1 MYSLSSREGVLLI
14 KSLTYFFDGVIAT
27 AYKELKISL
36 RYSTWVLT
44 MFTAPYVLSI
54 LMQTIGG
61 YAGGSKA
68 YGNFS
73 AYTGT
78 ENVFVYLVLGSLLW
92 MMAAV
97 IMWDVGLLLNNERWR
112 GTLEQNAMAPV
123 PFVSLAIGFTIADI
137 LFTSPVFIIGVA
149 LSLLIGGAFSLVSL
163 FQVSLLFIV
172 GLLPLYG
179 IGLLFGALS
188 FRSKRSYSLVN
199 TLNTA
204 LAILSGSLYP
214 ITVLPFWLQSI
225 SNFIPLTHATVLVR
239 VFSLLPQF
247 FLSESWRLLVLIFM
261 MIVYPL
267 IGIFVFNMA
276 DKQARR
282 KGDFAKY

>member
-1 MYSLSSREGVLLI
+1 M
-14 KSLTYFFDGVIAT
+14 AT

-36 RYSTWVLT
+36 RYSTWILT
-44 MFTAPYVLSI
+44 MFAAPYIMSI
-54 LMQTIGG
+54 LMQTIGS
-61 YAGGSKA
+61 YAGGSEA
-68 YGNFS
+68 YSNFS

-78 ENVFVYLVLGSLLW
+78 ENAFVYLVMGGLFW

-123 PFVSLAIGFTIADI
+123 PFVSLAIGFTVADI
-137 LFTSPVFIIGVA
+137 LFISPVLIIGVA
-149 LSLLIGGAFSLVSL
+149 SGLLIGKIFSLVSL
-163 FQVSLLFIV
+163 FQIFLLFII

-179 IGLLFGALS
+179 MGLLFGALS
-188 FRSKRSYSLVN
+188 FRSKRSYSIVN
-199 TLNTA
+199 ILNTT

-214 ITVLPFWLQSI
+214 ITILPIWLQFV
-225 SNFIPLTHATVLVR
+225 SNSIPLTHATILVR
-239 VFSLLPQF
+239 TFSLLPQF
-247 FLSESWRLLVLIFM
+247 FLSESWRLLVLALM
-261 MIVYPL
+261 MIVYPFV
-267 IGIFVFNMA
+267 GIFVFNKA

>member
-1 MYSLSSREGVLLI
+1 LV
-14 KSLTYFFDGVIAT
+14 KSLAYFFDGVVAT
-27 AYKELKISL
+27 AQKELKISL

-44 MFTAPYVLSI
+44 MFAAPYILSI
-54 LMQTIGG
+54 LMQSIGG
-61 YAGGSKA
+61 YAGGSRSYA
-68 YGNFS
+68 NFS

-78 ENVFVYLVLGSLLW
+78 ENVFVYIVLGSLLW

-123 PFVSLAIGFTIADI
+123 SFVSLAIGFTIADL

-149 LSLLIGGAFSLVSL
+149 SGLLIGGAFSPVSF
-163 FQVSLLFIV
+163 FQISLLFII

-179 IGLLFGALS
+179 MGLFFGALS
-188 FRSKRSYSLVN
+188 FRSKRSYSVVGM
-199 TLNTA
+199 LNTT

-214 ITVLPFWLQSI
+214 ITILPIWLQSI
-225 SNFIPLTHATVLVR
+225 SNLIPLTHATILVR
-239 VFSLLPQF
+239 TFSLLPQF
-247 FLSESWRLLVLIFM
+247 FLSESWRLLVLTFM

-267 IGIFVFNMA
+267 IGILVFNIT
-276 DKQARR
+276 DKQARK

>member
-1 MYSLSSREGVLLI
+1 LV
-14 KSLTYFFDGVIAT
+14 KSLAYFFDGVVAT
-27 AYKELKISL
+27 AQKELKISL

-44 MFTAPYVLSI
+44 MFAAPYILSI
-54 LMQTIGG
+54 LMQSIGG
-61 YAGGSKA
+61 YAGGSRSYA
-68 YGNFS
+68 NFS

-78 ENVFVYLVLGSLLW
+78 ENVFVYIVLGSLLW

-123 PFVSLAIGFTIADI
+123 SFVSLAVGFTIADI

-149 LSLLIGGAFSLVSL
+149 SGLFIGGAFSLVSF
-163 FQVSLLFIV
+163 FQISLLFII

-179 IGLLFGALS
+179 MGLFFGALS
-188 FRSKRSYSLVN
+188 FRSKRSYSVVGM
-199 TLNTA
+199 LNTT

-214 ITVLPFWLQSI
+214 ITILPIWLQSI
-225 SNFIPLTHATVLVR
+225 SNLIPLTHATILVR
-239 VFSLLPQF
+239 TFSLLPQF
-247 FLSESWRLLVLIFM
+247 FLSESWRLLVLTFM

-267 IGIFVFNMA
+267 IGILVFNIT
-276 DKQARR
+276 DKQARK

>member
-1 MYSLSSREGVLLI
+1 MA
-14 KSLTYFFDGVIAT
+14 KSFTHFFDGIMAT

-36 RYSTWVLT
+36 RYSTWILT
-44 MFTAPYVLSI
+44 MFAAPYIMSI

-61 YAGGSKA
+61 YAGGSEA
-68 YGNFS
+68 YSNFS
-73 AYTGT
+73 AFTGT
-78 ENVFVYLVLGSLLW
+78 ENAFVYLVMGGLFW

-123 PFVSLAIGFTIADI
+123 PFVSLAIGFTVADI
-137 LFTSPVFIIGVA
+137 LFISPVLITGVA
-149 LSLLIGGAFSLVSL
+149 SSLLIGGIFSLVSL
-163 FQVSLLFIV
+163 FQIFLLFII

-179 IGLLFGALS
+179 MGLLFGALS
-188 FRSKRSYSLVN
+188 FKSKRSYSIVN
-199 TLNTA
+199 LLNTT

-214 ITVLPFWLQSI
+214 ITILPIWLQFI
-225 SNFIPLTHATVLVR
+225 SNSIPLTHATVLVR
-239 VFSLLPQF
+239 TFSLLPQF
-247 FLSESWRLLVLIFM
+247 FLSESWRLLVLAFM

-267 IGIFVFNMA
+267 VGIFVFNKA

>member
-1 MYSLSSREGVLLI
+1 MVD
-14 KSLTYFFDGVIAT
+14 SLTCFFNGVIAT

-36 RYSTWVLT
+36 RYSTWILT
-44 MFTAPYVLSI
+44 MFAAPYILSI
-54 LMQTIGG
+54 LMQSIGS
-61 YAGGSKA
+61 YAGGSEA
-68 YGNFS
+68 YSNFL

-78 ENVFVYLVLGSLLW
+78 ENMFVYLILGALLW

-123 PFVSLAIGFTIADI
+123 PFISLAVGFTIADI
-137 LFTSPVFIIGVA
+137 LFTSPILIIGVA
-149 LSLLIGGAFSLVSL
+149 SSLFIGGVFSLTSF
-163 FQVSLLFIV
+163 FQISLLFII

-188 FRSKRSYSLVN
+188 FRSRRSYSVVN
-199 TLNTA
+199 ILNTT

-214 ITVLPFWLQSI
+214 IAVLPVWLQFV
-225 SNFIPLTHATVLVR
+225 SNLIPLTHATILVR
-239 VFSLLPQF
+239 TFSLLPQF
-247 FLSESWRLLVLIFM
+247 FLSESWRLLFLVF
-261 MIVYPL
+261 MIVIYPL
-267 IGIFVFNMA
+267 IGIYTFNMA
-276 DKQARR
+276 DRQARR

>member
-1 MYSLSSREGVLLI
+1 MLVRSLN
-14 KSLTYFFDGVIAT
+14 YFLDGVVAT

-44 MFTAPYVLSI
+44 MFAAPYVLSI
-54 LMQTIGG
+54 LMQNIGG
-61 YAGGSKA
+61 FAGGSQA
-68 YGNFS
+68 YVRFS

-78 ENVFVYLVLGSLLW
+78 ENAFVYLVLGSLLW

-97 IMWDVGLLLNNERWR
+97 VMWDIGLLLNNERWR

-149 LSLLIGGAFSLVSL
+149 SALLMGGAFHPISFL
-163 FQVSLLFIV
+163 QISLLFII

-179 IGLLFGALS
+179 MGLLFGAIS
-188 FRSKRSYSLVN
+188 FKSRRSYSVVN
-199 TLNTA
+199 TLNTT
-204 LAILSGSLYP
+204 LAIISGSLYP
-214 ITVLPFWLQSI
+214 ITILPLWLQSV
-225 SNFIPLTHATVLVR
+225 SNLIPLTHATILVR
-239 VFSLLPQF
+239 TFSLLPQF
-247 FLSESWRLLVLIFM
+247 FLSESWRLLVLAFM
-261 MIVYPL
+261 MIIYPL
-267 IGIFVFNMA
+267 IGIFAFNMA

>member
-1 MYSLSSREGVLLI
+1 MYSLSSQEGVLLV
-14 KSLTYFFDGVIAT
+14 KLLTYFFDGVIAT

-44 MFTAPYVLSI
+44 MFAAPYVLSI

-61 YAGGSKA
+61 YAGGSES
-68 YGNFS
+68 YGKFS

-78 ENVFVYLVLGSLLW
+78 ENIFVYLVLGSLLW

-123 PFVSLAIGFTIADI
+123 PFVSLAVGFTIADI

-149 LSLLIGGAFSLVSL
+149 SGLLVGGAFSLSSF
-163 FQVSLLFIV
+163 FQISLLFII

-179 IGLLFGALS
+179 MGLLFGALS
-188 FRSKRSYSLVN
+188 FRSRRSYSVVN
-199 TLNTA
+199 MLNTT

-214 ITVLPFWLQSI
+214 IAVLPAWLQSI
-225 SNFIPLTHATVLVR
+225 SNLIPLTHATVLVR
-239 VFSLLPQF
+239 TFSLLPQF

-261 MIVYPL
+261 MIIYPL

>member
-1 MYSLSSREGVLLI
+1 MVD
-14 KSLTYFFDGVIAT
+14 SLTCFFNGVIAT

-36 RYSTWVLT
+36 RYSTWILT
-44 MFTAPYVLSI
+44 MFAAPYILSI
-54 LMQTIGG
+54 LMQSIGS
-61 YAGGSKA
+61 YAGGSEA
-68 YGNFS
+68 YSNFL

-78 ENVFVYLVLGSLLW
+78 ENMFVYLILGALLW

-123 PFVSLAIGFTIADI
+123 PFISLAVGFTIADI
-137 LFTSPVFIIGVA
+137 LFTSPILIIGVA
-149 LSLLIGGAFSLVSL
+149 SSLFIGGVFSLTSF
-163 FQVSLLFIV
+163 FQISLLFII

-188 FRSKRSYSLVN
+188 FRSRRSYSVVN
-199 TLNTA
+199 ILNTT

-214 ITVLPFWLQSI
+214 IAVLPVWLQFV
-225 SNFIPLTHATVLVR
+225 SNLIPLTHATILVR
-239 VFSLLPQF
+239 TFSLLPQF
-247 FLSESWRLLVLIFM
+247 FLSESWRLLFLAF
-261 MIVYPL
+261 MIVIYPL
-267 IGIFVFNMA
+267 IGIYTFNMA
-276 DKQARR
+276 DRQARR

>member
-1 MYSLSSREGVLLI
+1 MVD
-14 KSLTYFFDGVIAT
+14 SLTRFFNGVIAT

-36 RYSTWVLT
+36 RYSTWILT
-44 MFTAPYVLSI
+44 MFAAPYILSI
-54 LMQTIGG
+54 LMQSIGS
-61 YAGGSKA
+61 YAGGSEA
-68 YGNFS
+68 YSNFL

-78 ENVFVYLVLGSLLW
+78 ENMFVYLILGALLW

-123 PFVSLAIGFTIADI
+123 PFISLAVGFTIADI
-137 LFTSPVFIIGVA
+137 LFTSPILIIGVA
-149 LSLLIGGAFSLVSL
+149 SSLFIGGVFSLTSF
-163 FQVSLLFIV
+163 FQISLLFII

-188 FRSKRSYSLVN
+188 FRSRRSYSVVN
-199 TLNTA
+199 ILNTT

-214 ITVLPFWLQSI
+214 IAVLPVWLQFV
-225 SNFIPLTHATVLVR
+225 SNLIPLTHATILVR
-239 VFSLLPQF
+239 TFSLLPQF
-247 FLSESWRLLVLIFM
+247 FLSESWRLLFLVF
-261 MIVYPL
+261 MIVIYPL
-267 IGIFVFNMA
+267 IGIYTFNMA
-276 DKQARR
+276 DRQARR

>member
-1 MYSLSSREGVLLI
+1 MV
-14 KSLTYFFDGVIAT
+14 KFLTYFFDGVIAT

-36 RYSTWVLT
+36 RYSTWILT
-44 MFTAPYVLSI
+44 MFAAPYVLSI

-61 YAGGSKA
+61 YAGGSEA

-78 ENVFVYLVLGSLLW
+78 ENVFVYLVLGGLLW

-97 IMWDVGLLLNNERWR
+97 IMWDIGLLLNNERWR

-123 PFVSLAIGFTIADI
+123 PFISLAVGFTIADI
-137 LFTSPVFIIGVA
+137 LFTSPVFIVGVA
-149 LSLLIGGAFSLVSL
+149 LSLFIGGAFSLASL
-163 FQVSLLFIV
+163 FQIFLLFII

-179 IGLLFGALS
+179 MGLLFGALS
-188 FRSKRSYSLVN
+188 FRSRRSYSIVN
-199 TLNTA
+199 ILNTI

-214 ITVLPFWLQSI
+214 VTVLPFWLQLI
-225 SNFIPLTHATVLVR
+225 SNFIPLTHATTLVR
-239 VFSLLPQF
+239 TFSILPQL
-247 FLSESWRLLVLIFM
+247 FLSESWRLPVLMLMVI
-261 MIVYPL
+261 IYPM